1 MPAALAVARERP
13 DLRIVIDH
21 LAKPPIRSGDLRAWA
36 ARLRPFGE
44 LDHVWCKLSGLVTE
58 ADVGWQV
65 ADLAPAVEVALEAFG
80 PTRLIFGSDWPV
92 CLTAGTYA
100 EVAATARALTDSLT
114 AAERDAVFGGAAQRA
129 YLLAVSAQGIR

>member
-1 MPAALAVARERP
+1 
-13 DLRIVIDH
+13 
-21 LAKPPIRSGDLRAWA
+21 
-36 ARLRPFGE
+36 
-44 LDHVWCKLSGLVTE
+44 
-58 ADVGWQV
+58 V

-92 CLTAGTYA
+92 CLMASTYA

-114 AAERDAVFGGAAQRA
+114 AAERDAVFGGASLRA